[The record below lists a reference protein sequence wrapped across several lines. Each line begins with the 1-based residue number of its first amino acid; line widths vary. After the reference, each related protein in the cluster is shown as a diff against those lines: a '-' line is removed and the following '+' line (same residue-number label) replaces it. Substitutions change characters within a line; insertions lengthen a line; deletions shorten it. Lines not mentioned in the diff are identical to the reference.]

1 MNVKESSGRVGA
13 VFSTAFGYARR
24 LVAPSPPRL
33 AVQTIR
39 HNIAITRRETL
50 AFWLLSEV
58 DYDGFSGRE
67 RNEHQG
73 EWAQRLA
80 ELGDN
85 AARLYLYGGH
95 EWFPRDGYVRAMQAN
110 YPDALAGFEE
120 DLEDAASYMANF
132 VRPTGGRYRARAGSS
147 KPYVVAAVPVAD
159 WAIKPEHVSHVLAED
174 NAPDRLGRVE
184 QVRERYRTIGAIL
197 GSLGATPLDEAGL
210 ELLIASRRA
219 AGHVVTMD
227 DITTPPAPAG
237 GQPVDLA
244 DTDLEGWERI
254 VVSHWPDDDATTA
267 HVRVDRDGDRTDR
280 YVRTL
285 RATHWRPREST
296 IVPPWIPAV
305 LNHPSAPD
313 VTVCLDL
320 VAGDDLAKGQTARAW
335 QVEQNVLHKMEHSEN
350 ATPTDKEAAATA
362 ETIVDEL
369 SSADARRAN
378 RGVGVVLVHVS
389 GETPSEALEAAR
401 AVQSAMSD
409 GGGTSASGP
418 GMTLKAVGEQWS
430 EYWGAIPGHV
440 PAGDFRGI
448 PVGEVTQQS
457 CDFIATSVP
466 DASLHAGDPIGVP
479 IGNIGGTNESMLFD
493 LLGGSSSN
501 RSNVVGCIG
510 DQGSGKTS
518 LGSLLVRAA
527 VRSGMRTVVADPSG
541 GMAKLAA
548 MPSIKDV
555 STVLKVGST
564 TPGILAPHYLIA
576 EPRRDLYDTP
586 EEYDDAVREAE
597 AARVDAAIGM
607 VTMIPKLLDPG
618 TEAAGARAARNGIG
632 KLGGAY
638 GTHPQRIIDAIEAE
652 GGAGVEVAAAL
663 REYARLPEGRVFFE
677 APDEALYAE
686 NDGTLLTVITTEGIE
701 PPPSSDKP
709 LSDWTPAQLRS
720 RPVQYLVTLLGA
732 RNIWLDREP
741 KAYFADELT
750 GAIGL
755 GNEQYTRFLNRVAT
769 DSRKFAALV
778 FLMMHTS
785 QTWDRIDSGFLSLLG
800 AAFVG
805 RTEEQNAIGSLPAL
819 RVKAGLG
826 WEEAVQQLRTGEF
839 IVRTFGDAERKG
851 AVRQV
856 IVDQQWW
863 PQELIDATSNT
874 PVTPRER
881 VRAGVGHW

>member
-1 MNVKESSGRVGA
+1 MNVKESSVRVGDA
-13 VFSTAFGYARR
+13 LNTAFGFVKR
-24 LVAPSPPRL
+24 LTAPAPPRL
-33 AVQTIR
+33 AIQTMR

-50 AFWLLSEV
+50 AFWLLPET
-58 DYDGFSGRE
+58 DYEGFSARK
-67 RNEHQG
+67 RDEHQG
-73 EWAQRLA
+73 EWAQRFA

-95 EWFPRDGYVRAMQAN
+95 TWFPSGGYVQAMKDA
-110 YPDALAGFEE
+110 YPDALDGYDA
-120 DLEDAASYMANF
+120 DLEDAAAYMASF
-132 VRPTGGRYRARAGSS
+132 TRPTGGRYRARAGSS

-159 WAIKPEHVSHVLAED
+159 WPIKAEHVRHVLAED

-184 QVRERYRTIGAIL
+184 QVRERYRIISSIL
-197 GSLGATPLDEAGL
+197 GSLGAEPLDGAGL
-210 ELLIASRRA
+210 DLLVASRRA

-227 DITTPPAPAG
+227 DITEPPASPDTAPA
-237 GQPVDLA
+237 DMS
-244 DTDLEGWERI
+244 DTDLSGWERM

-267 HVRVDRDGDRTDR
+267 HIRVDRDGERTDR

-285 RATHWRPREST
+285 RAAHWRPREST
-296 IVPPWIPAV
+296 LVPPWLPAI
-305 LNHPSAPD
+305 LNHPAAPD

-320 VAGDDLAKGQTARAW
+320 VAGRDLAKGQSARAW
-335 QVEQNVLHKMEHSEN
+335 QVEQNVIHKMEHSEN
-350 ATPTDKEAAATA
+350 ASPSDREAASTA
-362 ETIVDEL
+362 ETIVDDL
-369 SSADARRAN
+369 SSADARIAN
-378 RGVGVVLVHVS
+378 RAVGVVLVHVS

-409 GGGTSASGP
+409 GGGTSQAGP
-418 GMTLKAVGEQWS
+418 GVTLKSVGEQWS

-440 PAGDFRGI
+440 PAGDFRGM

-457 CDFIATSVP
+457 CQFLATSVP
-466 DASLHAGDPIGVP
+466 DASLHAGDPIGTP
-479 IGNIGGTNESMLFD
+479 IGNIGGTNEAMLFD
-493 LLGGSSSN
+493 LLGGSSTN

-527 VRSGMRTVVADPSG
+527 VRAGIRTVVSDPSG
-541 GMAKLAA
+541 GMARLAE
-548 MPSIKDV
+548 MPSIKHV
-555 STVLKVGST
+555 ANVLRVGAG
-564 TPGILAPHYLIA
+564 TPGILAPHFLIA

-586 EEYDDAVREAE
+586 EEYADAVREAE
-597 AARVDAAIGM
+597 AARIDAAIGM

-618 TEAAGARAARNGIG
+618 TEAAGARASRNGVG

-638 GTHPQRIIDAIEAE
+638 GTDPRRIIDAIEAE
-652 GGAGVEVAAAL
+652 GGAGIEVAAAL

-677 APDEALYAE
+677 VPDEALYSE
-686 NDGTLLTVITTEGIE
+686 DDGSLLTVITTEGIE
-701 PPPSSDKP
+701 PPPSKDTP

-785 QTWDRIDSGFLSLLG
+785 QTWDRIDRGFLSLLG

-805 RTEEQNAIGSLPAL
+805 RTEEANAVGSLPAL
-819 RVKAGLG
+819 RVRPGIG
-826 WEEAVQQLRTGEF
+826 WEETVQQLHTGEF
-839 IVRTFGDAERKG
+839 VVRTFGG

-874 PVTPRER
+874 PVAPRER
-881 VRAGVGHW
+881 VRAGVGSW